1 MQCPSCRNEIADNQ
15 FYCPVCRA
23 SVYSYT
29 PENSPGGGKRKGK
42 LPGRWLLEALLILIL
57 IGVGIVLARAI
68 KWKEL
73 MNNFLPGFVTAP
85 AENSGT
91 APGSPPA
98 SSGKKSAAK
107 PVKSPEEKPP
117 ADPNKPTS
125 TESVRDMNQKIE
137 EFPAPGE
144 SKPTPKP
151 TAQPTPKPPSNN
163 N

>member
-1 MQCPSCRNEIADNQ
+1 MQCPSCRNEIAENQ

-29 PENSPGGGKRKGK
+29 PENSPGNVSKSQV
-42 LPGRWLLEALLILIL
+42 GRAGQRLLEVLLILIF

-73 MNNFLPGFVTAP
+73 INNFLPGFVTAP

-91 APGSPPA
+91 APSSQPA

-107 PVKSPEEKPP
+107 AVKSPEEKPVEPTEP
-117 ADPNKPTS
+117 AP
-125 TESVRDMNQKIE
+125 TESVRDLKQKIE
-137 EFPAPGE
+137 ELPASAE

-163 N
+163 P